1 MKKLIAIF
9 LLLTGVP
16 VSDVFAQG
24 PSFRASL
31 EPDTVLWGNL
41 VKVSFTVK
49 NGDAQNFQAPS
60 FVGFDLAAGP
70 NTSSSFRI
78 INGSTSREITYSY
91 YLKPR
96 DIGNVFIEPAYVEV
110 DGVLLETPAL
120 EVVIEPNPDGIQQIA
135 EPRLGPEFI
144 PGRNREGL
152 DTPDPT
158 EAPAKKRKTTKL

>member
-1 MKKLIAIF
+1 MKKLITIF
-9 LLLTGVP
+9 LLLVGMP
-16 VSDVFAQG
+16 LSGVFAQTS
-24 PSFRASL
+24 SFSASL

-41 VKVSFTVK
+41 VKVSFTIK
-49 NGDAQNFQAPS
+49 NGEAQNFQAPS

-96 DIGNVFIEPAYVEV
+96 DIGIVFIDPAYVEI
-110 DGVLLETPAL
+110 DGVLMETPAL
-120 EVVIEPNPDGIQQIA
+120 EVVIEPNPDGVQQMP
-135 EPRLGPEFI
+135 EPRTGPEFS

-152 DTPDPT
+152 DTPDPIKT
-158 EAPAKKRKTTKL
+158 PSKKRKTTKL